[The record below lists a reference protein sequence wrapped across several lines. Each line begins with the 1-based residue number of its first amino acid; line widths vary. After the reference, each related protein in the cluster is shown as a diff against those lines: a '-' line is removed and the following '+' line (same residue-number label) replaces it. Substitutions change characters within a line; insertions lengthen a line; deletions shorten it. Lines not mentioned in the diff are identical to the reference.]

1 MANPNNPLLEL
12 KQLGQVVW
20 LDSIR
25 RGQIKSGELKNLIE
39 TDGLTGETANPSIF
53 EKAIVG
59 SSDYDEAIRQMADA
73 KTPLEI
79 YETLAIQDVQMAAD
93 VFRPIY
99 DQTLGADGFVSL
111 EISPKLAHDTKGS
124 IAEAER
130 FFKALNRPNVFIK
143 IPGTKEGVPAIE
155 ECLYRG
161 ININITL
168 LFALQAYEDV
178 AWAYIRALERRA
190 AEGKPIERVA
200 SVASFFVSR
209 IDTLADKLIEVELR
223 STTDVARR
231 AKLNALE
238 GKIGIAN
245 AQLAYQAF
253 KRIFGDPRFVALKAK
268 GARVQRPLWASTST
282 KDPRWSDILYVEA
295 LIGPQTINTLPLET
309 INDYRDHGHP
319 RLTIEQNV
327 AGARQIFQ
335 NLAELGLD
343 FDAITQ
349 QVLDEGVEKFDQAL
363 DQLLQSIETKRVAH
377 TVARVT
383 R

>member
-143 IPGTKEGVPAIE
+143 IPGTKEGVSAIE